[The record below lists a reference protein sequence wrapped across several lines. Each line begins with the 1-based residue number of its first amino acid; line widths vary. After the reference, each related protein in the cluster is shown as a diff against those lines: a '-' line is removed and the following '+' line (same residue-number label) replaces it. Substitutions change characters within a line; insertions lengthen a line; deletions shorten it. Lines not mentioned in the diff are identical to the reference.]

1 MNVSKIKTI
10 SEANGKVFL
19 DMTIKL
25 EYSPAEA
32 LIIQE
37 ALKNLPENINSNE
50 TLEIMTNERVTQLHF
65 TVDTKEISEST
76 INQLVNSWL
85 TELNLSLE
93 EKKHL
98 LPLMDEIL
106 KLKKELNE
114 ISKRIKNLEDENTL
128 IKEALIKKKIIKE
141 EF

>member
-10 SEANGKVFL
+10 NEANGKVL
-19 DMTIKL
+19 IDMAIKL

-32 LIIQE
+32 LVIQE
-37 ALKNLPENINSNE
+37 ALKNLPEIIANNE
-50 TLEIMTNERVTQLHF
+50 TLEVITNERVTQLHF
-65 TVDTKEISEST
+65 SVDTEEVPENTIS
-76 INQLVNSWL
+76 QLVNSWL
-85 TELNLSLE
+85 NELNLALE

-106 KLKKELNE
+106 KLRKEINE
-114 ISKRIKNLEDENTL
+114 ISRRIKNLEGENSL

>member
-1 MNVSKIKTI
+1 M
-10 SEANGKVFL
+10 
-19 DMTIKL
+19 
-25 EYSPAEA
+25 
-32 LIIQE
+32 
-37 ALKNLPENINSNE
+37 
-50 TLEIMTNERVTQLHF
+50 
-65 TVDTKEISEST
+65 DTKEISEST

-85 TELNLSLE
+85 NELTISLE

-106 KLKKELNE
+106 KLKKEINE
-114 ISKRIKNLEDENTL
+114 ISKRIKNLEDENLT

>member
-1 MNVSKIKTI
+1 MNISKIKTI
-10 SEANGKVFL
+10 SEANGKTLL

-37 ALKNLPENINSNE
+37 ALRNLPENITSNE
-50 TLEIMTNERVTQLHF
+50 TLEILTNDQVAQIHF
-65 TVDTKEISEST
+65 TVDTKEISEGAIT
-76 INQLVNSWL
+76 QLINVWL
-85 TELNLSLE
+85 NELNLSLE

-98 LPLMDEIL
+98 LPLMDEVL
-106 KLKKELNE
+106 RLKKEINE
-114 ISKRIKNLEDENTL
+114 INKKIKNLENENFL

>member
-10 SEANGKVFL
+10 SEINGKTLL

-25 EYSPAEA
+25 EYSLAEA
-32 LIIQE
+32 LAIQE
-37 ALKNLPENINSNE
+37 ALKNLPESIANNE
-50 TLEIMTNERVTQLHF
+50 TLEIMTNERMTQIHF
-65 TVDTKEISEST
+65 TVDTREIPEST
-76 INQLVNSWL
+76 IAQLINVWL
-85 TELNLSLE
+85 NELNLSLE

-106 KLKKELNE
+106 RLKKEINE
-114 ISKRIKNLEDENTL
+114 INRKIKNLEDENTL